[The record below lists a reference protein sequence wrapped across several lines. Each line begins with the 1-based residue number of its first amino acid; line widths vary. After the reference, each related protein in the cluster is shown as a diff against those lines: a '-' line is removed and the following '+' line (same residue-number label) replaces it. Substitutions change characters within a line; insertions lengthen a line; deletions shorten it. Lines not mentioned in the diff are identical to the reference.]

1 MSAAVT
7 GGSGVRPDKELTVF
21 MTLKHTHNH
30 GGGGEDPTQQPLARR
45 GVSPV
50 LCGTSPSGVNKPNG
64 DYVLLLPMLLVR
76 RAETQN

>member
-30 GGGGEDPTQQPLARR
+30 GGGILCTATASPTLCFACALRHVSLRCQQ
-45 GVSPV
+45 
-50 LCGTSPSGVNKPNG
+50 T
-64 DYVLLLPMLLVR
+64 
-76 RAETQN
+76 